1 MKNYKITVRFS
12 EEEYSEE
19 NMFKLMSNFVAFSG
33 YLYSLDYHGIENGA
47 GFSKEDDEY
56 ILTIIVNNDKL
67 DDGAEEIVTDICNE
81 RKKRKYKINKT
92 NIRVEYFDEKIEI
105 PEDYIEQ
112 YYANSYLDII

>member
-1 MKNYKITVRFS
+1 MKNYKITVRFT
-12 EEEYSEE
+12 EVEYSEE

-47 GFSKEDDEY
+47 GFSKEDGEY
-56 ILTIIVNNDKL
+56 ILTIIVNNDKF
-67 DDGAEEIVTDICNE
+67 DDGAKEIVTDICDE
-81 RKKRKYKINKT
+81 RRKRKYKINRT
-92 NIRVEYFDEKIEI
+92 FIRVEYFDEKIEI